1 LSGRQGFRCDIT
13 VNAVWA
19 RLRVDVR
26 RRWRAWLGVAL
37 LVGLF
42 GGIVTATAAGARRT
56 DTAYSRFLVANHG
69 AGYMI
74 EDFIPNPDAAVVD
87 PQAVAALPS
96 IAEADLFRMYG
107 TVGDV
112 GYNLVASPDGR
123 AFGTGL
129 NRLKVLQGRPP
140 DPARADEAVADFTMP
155 GARVGQRVSIPLIS
169 SRAGDTHTADYPA
182 GPVLATFTVVGIVA
196 APAQFPPFA
205 ANRYF
210 TGPSY
215 YLTPAFYQAHETSVA
230 ALKFTL
236 VRLRPGAASAA
247 QHQVEALGRGRP
259 VALEQL
265 GGQARDVNRSIHL
278 VAVALWLLAGLLMVV
293 AVLVLG
299 QLLARQTVLDAADYP
314 VLRSLGMTR
323 RQLAGLA
330 VGRCTAIGAVGA
342 ALAVGVAIALSPL
355 MPIGL
360 ARAAEP
366 TPGLACD
373 ALVLVTAGVGIPAIA
388 AMLALWPAWRAAKA
402 ASPAFRTGDRD
413 GLGRRS
419 MVADASARAGLPAT
433 LTAGVRMALERG
445 RGPTSVPVRTTI
457 GGAIVG
463 LGALVASLTF
473 GASLSHLLRS
483 PPLYGVTWDTEIW
496 NNDGPGAVPAAE
508 PVVRADPDVAT
519 AAFIQTG
526 IDFRL
531 GGRLLSGFAF
541 APVKGTFAAS
551 MLTGRAPAA
560 PDEVALG
567 ARTAAQLDARVGTT
581 LLGNAENEG
590 APQVPVRVVG
600 TVVLPPGD
608 PTAHLGDGVMV
619 TRQALVRL
627 VGGQARSPYV
637 IAVAFRP
644 GVNTAEAIARLDHQ
658 LAAVDQSFFTRSP
671 TTPTDLVNFGRI
683 QDLPLILGSA
693 LAVTALLTVAHLLT
707 TSIRRRRRDLAIL
720 KTLGFARGDV
730 GRTVAWQATT
740 LAVVALAAAVP
751 LGVAVGRTAWRLFAD
766 QLGVIP
772 DVSTPVVLLA
782 LVVPATVLLANLISI
797 GPAVAAMRTHPAA
810 VLREE

>member
-1 LSGRQGFRCDIT
+1 MNT
-13 VNAVWA
+13 VWA
-19 RLRVDVR
+19 MLRVDAR

-42 GGIVTATAAGARRT
+42 GGIVTTTAAGARRT
-56 DTAYSRFLVANHG
+56 DSAYSRFVAANHG
-69 AGYMI
+69 AEYMVD
-74 EDFIPNPDAAVVD
+74 DFIPNPEAAVLD
-87 PQAVAALPS
+87 PKAVATLPS
-96 IAEADLFRMYG
+96 IAEADPFRAYG
-107 TVGDV
+107 PAANV
-112 GYNLVASPDGR
+112 GYTLVASPDGR

-129 NRLKVLQGRPP
+129 NRLKVLQGRLP
-140 DPARADEAVADFTMP
+140 DPARADEAVADFTLP
-155 GARVGQRVSIPLIS
+155 GARVGQRVTVPLVS
-169 SRAGDTHTADYPA
+169 FTAGDTHTPDFSA
-182 GPVLATFTVVGIVA
+182 GPVLSTFTVVGIVS
-196 APAQFPPFA
+196 APTRFPPFA

-210 TGPSY
+210 TGPNY
-215 YLTPAFYQAHETSVA
+215 YLTPAFYRAHETSVA
-230 ALKFTL
+230 ALEFSL
-236 VRLRPGAASAA
+236 VRLRPGMIGAAL
-247 QHQVEALGRGRP
+247 HQVEALGHGRQ
-259 VALEQL
+259 VSVEQL
-265 GGQARDVNRSIHL
+265 GDQARDVNRSIHL
-278 VAVALWLLAGLLMVV
+278 VAVALWLLAGLLLVV

-299 QLLARQTVLDAADYP
+299 QLLARQIALDAADYP
-314 VLRSLGMTR
+314 VLHSLGMTR
-323 RQLAGLA
+323 RELAGLA
-330 VGRCTAIGAVGA
+330 LVRCTAIGAAGGI
-342 ALAVGVAIALSPL
+342 LAVAVAIALSPL
-355 MPIGL
+355 TPIGL

-366 TPGLACD
+366 APGLAVD
-373 ALVLVTAGVGIPAIA
+373 TLVLVTALAGITAIA
-388 AMLALWPAWRAAKA
+388 AALALWPAWRVAKA
-402 ASPAFRTGDRD
+402 ASSALRTGDED

-419 MVADASARAGLPAT
+419 AVADASARAGLPAT

-473 GASLSHLLRS
+473 GASLTHLLGS

-496 NNDGPGAVPAAE
+496 NNDGPAAVPAAE

-531 GGRLLSGFAF
+531 GGHVLSGFAF
-541 APVKGTFAAS
+541 TPVKGTFTAS

-560 PDEVALG
+560 PGEVALG
-567 ARTAAQLDARVGTT
+567 ANTAAQLGARVGTT

-590 APQVPVRVVG
+590 APPVLVRVVG

-608 PTAHLGDGVMV
+608 VSAHLGDGVIV

-627 VGGQARSPYV
+627 AGGRVRSPYV

-644 GVNTAEAIARLDHQ
+644 GVDTTQAVAHLDRR
-658 LAAVDQSFFTRSP
+658 LAAVDQNFFTQSP

-683 QDLPLILGSA
+683 QNLPLILGSV
-693 LAVTALLTVAHLLT
+693 LAVMALLTVAHLLT

-720 KTLGFARGDV
+720 KTLGFDRGDI

-740 LAVVALAAAVP
+740 LAVAALVVAVP
-751 LGVAVGRTAWRLFAD
+751 LGVAAGRIIWRLFAGR
-766 QLGVIP
+766 LGVVP

-782 LVVPATVLLANLISI
+782 LIVPATILLANLVSI
-797 GPAVAAMRTHPAA
+797 GPAVAAMRTHPAS

>member
-1 LSGRQGFRCDIT
+1 

-19 RLRVDVR
+19 RLRVDAR

-42 GGIVTATAAGARRT
+42 GGIVTAAAAGARRT
-56 DTAYSRFLVANHG
+56 DSAYSRFMVANH
-69 AGYMI
+69 AAQYLI
-74 EDFIPNPDAAVVD
+74 DDFIPNHEAAVLD
-87 PQAVAALPS
+87 PQAVAGLPS
-96 IAEADLFRMYG
+96 IAEADLFRVYG
-107 TVGDV
+107 PAANV

-129 NRLKVLQGRPP
+129 NRLKVLQGRLP
-140 DPARADEAVADFTMP
+140 DPARADEAVADFTLP
-155 GARVGQRVSIPLIS
+155 GARVGQRVSVPLLS
-169 SRAGDTHTADYPA
+169 STVGDTHTPDFSAD
-182 GPVLATFTVVGIVA
+182 PVPATFTVVGIVA

-205 ANRYF
+205 ANSYF
-210 TGPSY
+210 AGPNY
-215 YLTPAFYQAHETSVA
+215 YLTPAFYRAHETSVA
-230 ALKFTL
+230 AFEFTL
-236 VRLRPGAASAA
+236 VRLGPGAVGAA
-247 QHQVEALGRGRP
+247 QHQADALGHGRP
-259 VALEQL
+259 VAVQQL
-265 GGQARDVNRSIHL
+265 GDQARDVNRSIHL

-299 QLLARQTVLDAADYP
+299 QLLARQIALDAADYP

-330 VGRCTAIGAVGA
+330 VARCTAIGAIGA
-342 ALAVGVAIALSPL
+342 SVTVGVAIALSPL
-355 MPIGL
+355 APIGL
-360 ARAAEP
+360 ARTAEP
-366 TPGLACD
+366 APGLAVD
-373 ALVLVTAGVGIPAIA
+373 TLVLIIAGAGITVLA
-388 AMLALWPAWRAAKA
+388 AALAVWPAWRAAQA
-402 ASPAFRTGDRD
+402 ASRALRTGDRD
-413 GLGRRS
+413 RLGRRS
-419 MVADASARAGLPAT
+419 VVADASARAGLPAT

-473 GASLSHLLRS
+473 GASLSHLLGS

-496 NNDGPGAVPAAE
+496 NNNGPGAVPTAG

-531 GGRLLSGFAF
+531 GGRVVWGFAF
-541 APVKGTFAAS
+541 TPVKGTFAAS
-551 MLTGRAPAA
+551 MLTGRVPAA
-560 PDEVALG
+560 ADEVALG
-567 ARTAAQLDARVGTT
+567 ASTAAQLGARVGTR
-581 LLGNAENEG
+581 LLGSAENEG

-608 PTAHLGDGVMV
+608 VSAHLGDGVIV

-627 VGGQARSPYV
+627 AGGQARSPYV

-644 GVNTAEAIARLDHQ
+644 GADTAGAGARLGRR
-658 LAAVDQSFFTRSP
+658 LSAVDQNFFTQP
-671 TTPTDLVNFGRI
+671 PAAPTDLVNFGRI
-683 QDLPLILGSA
+683 QDLPRILGSV
-693 LAVTALLTVAHLLT
+693 LAVMALLTMAHLLA

-740 LAVVALAAAVP
+740 LAVTALVVSVP
-751 LGVAVGRTAWRLFAD
+751 LGVAAGRIAWRLFAE
-766 QLGVIP
+766 QIGVIP
-772 DVSTPVVLLA
+772 DASTPAVLLA
-782 LVVPATVLLANLISI
+782 LVVPATILLANLIAI
-797 GPAVAAMRTHPAA
+797 GPAVAAMRTHPAS